1 MSALYEIQN
10 KIILVI
16 YVVLFVIHA
25 ILTTMI
31 ENINSPIV
39 YWLTEVCLA
48 FLFLFITFF
57 MHFVEHSLI
66 FYIVSLILLLSML
79 TLQILLVIENNKDD
93 EDDIKK
99 QDVKK
104 KRLGYNYGIL
114 SVLILILVLFI
125 LNFVYNKH
133 EVKINTTE
141 NPSSTPVNKKE
152 VGLLESPYVLS
163 SPFESEKITRTTS
176 I

>member
-57 MHFVEHSLI
+57 N
-66 FYIVSLILLLSML
+66 ILYS
-79 TLQILLVIENNKDD
+79 VI
-93 EDDIKK
+93 
-99 QDVKK
+99 
-104 KRLGYNYGIL
+104 
-114 SVLILILVLFI
+114 
-125 LNFVYNKH
+125 H
-133 EVKINTTE
+133 
-141 NPSSTPVNKKE
+141 PSS
-152 VGLLESPYVLS
+152 
-163 SPFESEKITRTTS
+163 
-176 I
+176 

>member
-1 MSALYEIQN
+1 
-10 KIILVI
+10 
-16 YVVLFVIHA
+16 
-25 ILTTMI
+25 
-31 ENINSPIV
+31 
-39 YWLTEVCLA
+39 
-48 FLFLFITFF
+48 
-57 MHFVEHSLI
+57 
-66 FYIVSLILLLSML
+66 ML

-141 NPSSTPVNKKE
+141 NNQSTPVNKKE